1 MSTLTLIE
9 RLPSSTAKHTSTL
22 TLLLDAEERTRSRVQ
37 FVTVEG
43 EKVRLFLPRG
53 TVLKDGDL
61 LLDQEMSVYVRVIA
75 KEETVMTVIAKEETV
90 MTVIASDLMSLAKAA
105 YHLGNRH
112 IPLEIGQT
120 FLRLKPDHVLASMLK
135 QMGFHIVEENA
146 KFHPEIGSYK
156 GPHTHEH

>member
-61 LLDQEMSVYVRVIA
+61 LLAEEMSVYVR
-75 KEETVMTVIAKEETV
+75 VIAKEETV

-112 IPLEIGQT
+112 VPLEIGQT

-135 QMGFHIVEENA
+135 QMGFHIVEESA